1 MLQYGLRMNDKNIY
15 TLQFTD
21 DQLLTVQGKE
31 DLEYMIWKIKE
42 EYEKAWLTMNLSKTK
57 YLCIGKQ
64 TGT

>member
-1 MLQYGLRMNDKNIY
+1 MYQICPKNMEKKMLQYGLRMNDKNIY

-42 EYEKAWLTMNLSKTK
+42 EYEKA
-57 YLCIGKQ
+57 
-64 TGT
+64 